1 MNPVAKQLNNILIM
15 ALMFLQICMYA
26 HHNIHIEYHT
36 LLTED
41 LINIILTDLAGV
53 RLRYSMCYF
62 PIINNHGF

>member
-15 ALMFLQICMYA
+15 ALTFLQICMYA

-41 LINIILTDLAGV
+41 LINIILTDLSGV
-53 RLRYSMCYF
+53 RLSIACVIF
-62 PIINNHGF
+62 Q

>member
-15 ALMFLQICMYA
+15 ALTFLQICMYA

-53 RLRYSMCYF
+53 RLSIACVIF
-62 PIINNHGF
+62 Q